1 MFSFRVS
8 DEIELK
14 ILENRHAEEVWN
26 QICLNREY
34 LAQWLPWV
42 NLSLQIENTQ
52 QYIQAELER
61 FAKNSGF
68 SSGIFY
74 NKMFVGC
81 VGIHEI
87 DWRNKKTSIGYWIGE
102 AYQGKGIMTSACRS
116 VITYLLTELQLNRI
130 EIRACTDN
138 MKSRAIPERLG
149 FKHEGTIRH
158 AEWIHDRFYD
168 HDVYGIIAEEW
179 HDSMNILMD

>member
-14 ILENRHAEEVWN
+14 ILETRHALEVWS
-26 QICLNREY
+26 QVCMNREY

-42 NLSLQIENTQ
+42 NQSLQIENTQ

-61 FAKNSGF
+61 FAKHSGF

-74 NKMFVGC
+74 NNMFVGC
-81 VGIHEI
+81 VGIHDI
-87 DWRNKKTSIGYWIGE
+87 NWRNKKTSIGYWIGE
-102 AYQGKGIMTSACRS
+102 AYQGKGIMTSACRGL
-116 VITYLLTELQLNRI
+116 ITYLLTELQLNRI
-130 EIRACTDN
+130 EIRACTAN
-138 MKSRAIPERLG
+138 FKSRAIPERLG

-158 AEWIHDRFYD
+158 AEWINDIHYD
-168 HDVYGIIAEEW
+168 HEVYGLLAEEW
-179 HDSMNILMD
+179 TH